1 MIKKLSKTRPRLL
14 ILFVPFVILLGL
26 ISCEKKAQN
35 GVEAGEWLTSVKNWK
50 IEGIKVND
58 KAVFKDG
65 KSIQQFGSVEFSR
78 YMETVNVLKDG
89 RIEGKYNEGVA
100 GTKLK
105 WDAKP
110 DQIIVSAA
118 DTSVKGGN
126 WSIYT
131 KDVTPDHFIMQ
142 TTTTAYDF
150 PNTTKIELIYKA
162 E

>member
-1 MIKKLSKTRPRLL
+1 MITNLYKTWPSLSGLL
-14 ILFVPFVILLGL
+14 LPFVILLGL
-26 ISCEKKAQN
+26 ISCEKKAKN
-35 GVEAGEWLTSVKNWK
+35 GVEAGEWLTAVKNWK
-50 IEGIKVND
+50 IEEIKVNN
-58 KAVFKDG
+58 KAIFKDG

-89 RIEGKYNEGVA
+89 RFEGKYNEGVA

-105 WDAKP
+105 WGAKP
-110 DQIIVSAA
+110 EEIVVSAA
-118 DTSVKGGN
+118 GTSVKGGN

-142 TTTTAYDF
+142 TSTTAYDF